1 MSRTNLYECVQHSSG
16 TAKVGVWVIVTV
28 RVRHCTVVKY
38 PHSTWPYIFLGLPMF
53 LKSPV
58 LLYCARCQIRRT
70 FIYFFKIELGLCG
83 GPLPLCTAG
92 LWARVAPCRGG
103 AGNLKIF
110 LRLVLRGNY
119 HQDVLCVNVKHTATC
134 KDTSQ
139 LVHACVCWRGHCGR
153 PAGHIMT
160 WASFFTY
167 ICVALLATV
176 LLSAQKTHQIR
187 FEFVLEFYLLIKICV
202 GDDMVAL
209 ADWTN
214 NKQLFIS
221 KVLVQ
226 FVGSIIPS

>member
-153 PAGHIMT
+153 PAGHI
-160 WASFFTY
+160 
-167 ICVALLATV
+167 ICI
-176 LLSAQKTHQIR
+176 LSYMSIFLYLHLCCPPSYCPAICTENTSDQIW
-187 FEFVLEFYLLIKICV
+187 ICV
-202 GDDMVAL
+202 GIL
-209 ADWTN
+209 STHKNLCRWWHGGPGWLN
-214 NKQLFIS
+214 
-221 KVLVQ
+221 
-226 FVGSIIPS
+226 

>member
-153 PAGHIMT
+153 PAGHIMSRLYSVKT
-160 WASFFTY
+160 DNFKNAFFWNFFIRNY
-167 ICVALLATV
+167 
-176 LLSAQKTHQIR
+176 LSRVDLIIKM
-187 FEFVLEFYLLIKICV
+187 VLEFLSNL
-202 GDDMVAL
+202 
-209 ADWTN
+209 
-214 NKQLFIS
+214 
-221 KVLVQ
+221 
-226 FVGSIIPS
+226 